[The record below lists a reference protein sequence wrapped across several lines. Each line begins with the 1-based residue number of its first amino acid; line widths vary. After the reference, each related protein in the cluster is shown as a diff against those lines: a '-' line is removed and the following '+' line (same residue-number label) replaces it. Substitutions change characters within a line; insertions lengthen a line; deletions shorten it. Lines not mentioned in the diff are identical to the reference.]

1 MDEQAAIDKLKK
13 NWEVQETDDLS
24 VEKKVATLG
33 GYFASTAS
41 YIFKSAGDI
50 LYKLGI
56 IGAASG
62 TASRYAV
69 GYAAVHPG
77 YFMTAILSSVA
88 FKYGAESV

>member
-1 MDEQAAIDKLKK
+1 M
-13 NWEVQETDDLS
+13 S
-24 VEKKVATLG
+24 VEKKVASLG

-50 LYKLGI
+50 LCKLGI

-62 TASRYAV
+62 SASRYAV